1 MIDIDAVRSKIPC
14 LAHLSYLNMSYGP
27 KPSPV
32 VDEVVRL
39 ARLIET
45 EGMFN
50 PDVMAEISLS
60 LIHI

>member
-1 MIDIDAVRSKIPC
+1 
-14 LAHLSYLNMSYGP
+14 MSYGP

-50 PDVMAEISLS
+50 PDVMAEISKMYERARDGTAQLLNVAS
-60 LIHI
+60 RSVAAMR